1 MGFMTV
7 SKFTALGQVN
17 TEYSKDEGDGG
28 FSDPKVEAVI
38 GSPRDYSN
46 GRGARSMNL
55 VFNAGFNI
63 SPGAAVSIDLNGAAD
78 QTRFGDALAFSIV
91 RAIVIDNLSDNDNG
105 AILDISGNFFT
116 TYGEPP
122 DIGPEGNF
130 TTYRRDAAGYPI
142 TGGASDVITITNNSP
157 GQIAQVRV
165 CIGGEETDVSSS
177 SSSSS
182 STESSSSSSSSTL
195 SSSSS
200 SSSSSTSSATI
211 SSSSSSTLALRSSSS
226 SSSTAVQNSSSSSSS
241 SSL

>member
-17 TEYSKDEGDGG
+17 TEYSKDFGDGN
-28 FSDPKVEAVI
+28 FSDPKVEATI
-38 GSPRDYSN
+38 GTPRNFQN
-46 GRGARSMNL
+46 GRGARAINL
-55 VFNAGFNI
+55 IFDEGYNI
-63 SPGAAVSIDLNGAAD
+63 SPGATVTIDLNGAAN
-78 QTRFGDALAFSIV
+78 QTRFGDDLAFSIV
-91 RAIVIDNLSDNDNG
+91 RSIVIDNLSDNDNG
-105 AILDISGNFFT
+105 ATLSLSGNFFT

-122 DIGPEGNF
+122 DVGPEGNY
-130 TTYRRDAAGYPI
+130 TQHRRDAAGYPV
-142 TGGASDVITITNNSP
+142 TGGASDTITITNNSAS
-157 GQIAQVRV
+157 QIATVRV

-182 STESSSSSSSSTL
+182 STESSSSSSSSTN

-200 SSSSSTSSATI
+200 SSSSSTSSATL

-226 SSSTAVQNSSSSSSS
+226 SSSTAVVNSSSSSSD